1 MLGDFVMSTHH
12 PTPDACIA
20 CTTCVVNCPVARAT
34 PNYLGPRLIG
44 PAYERF
50 RLLGLDEEKSLH
62 YCSNCKNCDISCPH
76 GVPVST
82 FNMMARADYCRTH
95 KPALRDWV
103 LGHGELL
110 AKLLRPLP
118 AGLKNFGMLNPLTRK
133 VLDKIGIAA
142 EAPLPAFAPA
152 RFRDRLAGTY
162 QGMQPR
168 KVALFPGCFIDIY
181 DPQTGFNLVWLLN
194 RAGYEVIIP
203 KEFSCCGLPMIANG
217 FANDAKANAKRNLRA
232 MRRMQEQG
240 IPVISSCPSCVLML
254 NQDVPEFFP
263 DLAQTC
269 TPHVLDAQAFL
280 LDCVERGELLLE
292 PQSDFAERVVYH
304 APCHLRAQGGGLPG
318 YELLRQLPNIHVENA
333 DAGCCGIS
341 GSYGFKKEKYAI
353 GMEVG
358 APLFDR
364 VRRSGAGLSSSEC
377 GTCRLQLTHGTR
389 KPSVHPVTL
398 LRRTLEKTA

>member
-181 DPQTGFNLVWLLN
+181 DPQTGFDLVWLLN

-254 NQDVPEFFP
+254 NQDVPEFCKSVKVLKKDKVNPEDVSIEDKDWSLAPSKYIEFIDH
-263 DLAQTC
+263 DL
-269 TPHVLDAQAFL
+269 DI
-280 LDCVERGELLLE
+280 D
-292 PQSDFAERVVYH
+292 Y
-304 APCHLRAQGGGLPG
+304 
-318 YELLRQLPNIHVENA
+318 
-333 DAGCCGIS
+333 
-341 GSYGFKKEKYAI
+341 KKEMARIQGEMRLLMASEELSQSMLKDAFRGI
-353 GMEVG
+353 GYGIE
-358 APLFDR
+358 
-364 VRRSGAGLSSSEC
+364 
-377 GTCRLQLTHGTR
+377 
-389 KPSVHPVTL
+389 
-398 LRRTLEKTA
+398 

>member
-1 MLGDFVMSTHH
+1 MGR
-12 PTPDACIA
+12 PGIPDTAPI
-20 CTTCVVNCPVARAT
+20 VV
-34 PNYLGPRLIG
+34 
-44 PAYERF
+44 
-50 RLLGLDEEKSLH
+50 KLH
-62 YCSNCKNCDISCPH
+62 
-76 GVPVST
+76 
-82 FNMMARADYCRTH
+82 
-95 KPALRDWV
+95 
-103 LGHGELL
+103 
-110 AKLLRPLP
+110 
-118 AGLKNFGMLNPLTRK
+118 
-133 VLDKIGIAA
+133 
-142 EAPLPAFAPA
+142 
-152 RFRDRLAGTY
+152 
-162 QGMQPR
+162 
-168 KVALFPGCFIDIY
+168 
-181 DPQTGFNLVWLLN
+181 
-194 RAGYEVIIP
+194 
-203 KEFSCCGLPMIANG
+203 
-217 FANDAKANAKRNLRA
+217 
-232 MRRMQEQG
+232 EQG

>member
-1 MLGDFVMSTHH
+1 MLGDFAMSIHH

-20 CTTCVVNCPVARAT
+20 CTACVVNCPVARAT
-34 PNYLGPRLIG
+34 PNYLGPRLVG

-50 RLLGLDEEKSLH
+50 RLLGLGEEASLH

-76 GVPVST
+76 GVQVSAI
-82 FNMMARADYCRTH
+82 NMTARAEYCLAH

-110 AKLLRPLP
+110 ARLLRPLP
-118 AGLKNFGMLNPLTRK
+118 AGLKNFGMLNPLTRRA
-133 VLDKIGIAA
+133 LDKIGISAR
-142 EAPLPAFAPA
+142 APMPAFAPE
-152 RFRDRLAGTY
+152 RFRDRLAKTY

-181 DPQTGFNLVWLLN
+181 DPGTGFDLVWALN

-217 FANDAKANAKRNLRA
+217 FRKDAEKNAKRNLRA
-232 MRRMQEQG
+232 LQRMRAEG
-240 IPVISSCPSCVLML
+240 IPVISSCPSCVLMH

-263 DLAQTC
+263 ELVRDGRPQ
-269 TPHVLDAQAFL
+269 VLDAQAFL
-280 LDCVERGELLLE
+280 LDCVERGELSLTPE
-292 PQSDFAERVVYH
+292 NEVAERIIYH

-318 YELLRQLPNIHVENA
+318 YELLRLLPGLRVDNA

-341 GSYGFKKEKYAI
+341 GSYGFKKEKYDVA
-353 GMEVG
+353 MTVG
-358 APLFDR
+358 ASLFDK
-364 VRRSGAGLSSSEC
+364 VRRSGADLSCSEC
-377 GTCRLQLTHGTR
+377 GTCRIQLVHGANR
-389 KPSVHPVTL
+389 PSLHPVSL
-398 LRRTLEKTA
+398 LRRVLEKRA